1 MLYEALR
8 WAGSVALRWYY
19 REVTIE
25 GLEHVPREAPLL
37 VVSNHPNQLVD
48 ALLVGTSLQRD
59 VLFTGKAILLDHPA
73 MAFVM
78 RRLPFVPLRRAHDER
93 KKLEGGKGTPAGGA
107 ARGARPEHHDTAA
120 TAEARHRASAPATT
134 GALSAPGAPGAPG
147 APMAPDPSRNA
158 ASFAAI
164 HDALA
169 ARHAVLIFPEG
180 ISHHAPQLAPI
191 KTGAARIVLSAR
203 DERGIHDV
211 RVLPVGLNFEDKA
224 APRTRVLVR
233 IGAPIDVDAWRPADG
248 EGPVDGLTRDIDE
261 AMRAVTLNFASDA
274 ERARVVGAARLL
286 SGLFA
291 EPTTVPYADVSLAA
305 EHDAALRADRVRQAA
320 AHAEPALRARVD
332 RFADRLDAL
341 AATLVQHD
349 MPVTDLELDTGA
361 RPGARFVLREGARA
375 LAAAPLALWGRVN
388 HWLPLQ
394 VALLLGRRTSRT
406 PEDPAMHTIVAG
418 LATVAAAYLLQT
430 AIVWRLAG
438 PWWALAYLATL
449 PFSASWD
456 FRFRDYIARA
466 RARVRAYRTLRG
478 DPALRERLREEVR
491 WLREEAIAIEGA
503 VGDTSSVGVHA

>member
-8 WAGSVALRWYY
+8 WAGGVALRWYY

-25 GLEHVPREAPLL
+25 GLEHVPADAPLL

-59 VLFTGKAILLDHPA
+59 VLFTGKAILLDNPA

-93 KKLEGGKGTPAGGA
+93 KKMREPTAGSREPETEA
-107 ARGARPEHHDTAA
+107 PRP
-120 TAEARHRASAPATT
+120 P
-134 GALSAPGAPGAPG
+134 
-147 APMAPDPSRNA
+147 APDPSRNA

-169 ARHAVLIFPEG
+169 RRQAVLIFPEG
-180 ISHHAPQLAPI
+180 ISHHQPQLAPI
-191 KTGAARIVLSAR
+191 KTGAARIALSAR
-203 DERGIHDV
+203 DDRGIRDV
-211 RVLPVGLNFEDKA
+211 HVLPVGLNFEDKG

-233 IGAPIDVDAWRPADG
+233 IGAPIDVDAWRQEPG
-248 EGPVDGLTRDIDE
+248 EAAVEGLTRDIDE
-261 AMRAVTLNFASDA
+261 AMRAVTLNFATDA

-286 SGLFA
+286 SGLFTPPA
-291 EPTTVPYADVSLAA
+291 RVARADVSLAA
-305 EHDAALRADRVRQAA
+305 EHDVALRADRVRRAA
-320 AHAEPALRARVD
+320 EHAEPALRARVD

-341 AATLVQHD
+341 AETLVAYR

-361 RPGARFVLREGARA
+361 GPGARFVVREGVRA
-375 LAAAPLALWGRVN
+375 LLAAPLALWGRIN
-388 HWLPLQ
+388 HWLPVEL
-394 VALLLGRRTSRT
+394 ALLLGRRTSRT

-418 LATVAAAYLLQT
+418 LAAVCVCYLLQT
-430 AIVWRLAG
+430 ALVWWLAG
-438 PWWALAYLATL
+438 PWVALLYLVTL
-449 PFSASWD
+449 PASASWD

-466 RARVRAYRTLRG
+466 RARVHAYRTLRA

-491 WLREEAIAIEGA
+491 WLREEAIALERQLA
-503 VGDTSSVGVHA
+503 TQVNAPVVHA

>member
-1 MLYEALR
+1 MLYQVLR
-8 WAGSVALRWYY
+8 WAGGVALRWYY

-25 GLEHVPREAPLL
+25 GLEHVPADAPLL

-73 MAFVM
+73 LAFLM

-93 KKLEGGKGTPAGGA
+93 RKLEERQHAAGA
-107 ARGARPEHHDTAA
+107 ARGGPPEHHDIVAPPAERHHSDAA
-120 TAEARHRASAPATT
+120 T
-134 GALSAPGAPGAPG
+134 GAGVPPS
-147 APMAPDPSRNA
+147 PDPSRNA

-169 ARHAVLIFPEG
+169 RRQAVLIFPEG
-180 ISHHAPQLAPI
+180 ISHHQPQLAPI
-191 KTGAARIVLSAR
+191 KTGAARIALSAR
-203 DERGIHDV
+203 DERGIHDLRIV
-211 RVLPVGLNFEDKA
+211 PVGLNFEDKG

-233 IGAPIDVDAWRPADG
+233 IGAPIDVDAWRPAPG
-248 EGPVDGLTRDIDE
+248 EGAVDGLTRDIDE
-261 AMRAVTLNFASDA
+261 AMRAVTLNFATDA

-291 EPTTVPYADVSLAA
+291 PVTTVAYTDVSLAA
-305 EHDAALRADRVRQAA
+305 EHDVALRADRVRRAA
-320 AHAEPALRARVD
+320 TAHGDAEPALRARVD

-341 AATLVQHD
+341 AETLVAYR
-349 MPVTDLELDTGA
+349 MPVTDLELDTGTG
-361 RPGARFVLREGARA
+361 PGARFVLREGTRA
-375 LAAAPLALWGRVN
+375 LLAAPLALWGRIN
-388 HWLPLQ
+388 HWLPVRL
-394 VALLLGRRTSRT
+394 ALLLGRRTSRT

-430 AIVWRLAG
+430 AIVWRVAG
-438 PWWALAYLATL
+438 PWVALLYLVTL
-449 PFSASWD
+449 PASASWD

-466 RARVRAYRTLRG
+466 RARVHAYRTLRA

-491 WLREEAIAIEGA
+491 WLREEAVSLERELATQA
-503 VGDTSSVGVHA
+503 PAPVPVPLAR